1 MAKYTSGPWHIEGS
15 VADSGDRI
23 AHITI
28 SPPDN
33 PNADCVEEEYNGCKH
48 IAHCMG
54 PDREANATLI
64 ALASK
69 MFEALKVARDQ
80 IFYGLCAQGE
90 EGPIT
95 PRVLAA
101 LDDIIEPV
109 DGK

>member
-1 MAKYTSGPWHIEGS
+1 MAKYTSGPWNIEGS

-48 IAHCMG
+48 VAHCMG
-54 PDREANATLI
+54 PDREANARLI
-64 ALASK
+64 ATAPR
-69 MFEALKVARDQ
+69 MFEALKIARDK
-80 IFYGLCAQGE
+80 IFDGLCAQGKE
-90 EGPIT
+90 DPIT
-95 PRVLAA
+95 LQLLVA
-101 LDDIIEPV
+101 LDDIIETV